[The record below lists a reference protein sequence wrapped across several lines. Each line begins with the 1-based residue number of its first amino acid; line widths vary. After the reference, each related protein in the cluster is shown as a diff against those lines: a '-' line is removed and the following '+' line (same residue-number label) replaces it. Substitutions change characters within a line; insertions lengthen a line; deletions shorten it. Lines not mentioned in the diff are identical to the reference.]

1 MQFGEVSCK
10 NHKNQIWLKIHF
22 KIVYHFS
29 STIIGSLHFSIFRQY
44 ICAFFV
50 QNLGEEPKPKS
61 TYAEYVRT
69 TKYILALCLKHFQ
82 EKIFNIFEKSVK
94 RCHKNATHG
103 MVSWRSSAT
112 VYTYKYQQH
121 LDDTKEVS
129 TGIFKKKVLYR
140 FFFKK
145 KFFIIV
151 ETNGKCMGFKAEIE
165 SGHLSSF

>member
-1 MQFGEVSCK
+1 MKFQVKITKIKFGLKFISKLFIILVVLLLGHYIFQF
-10 NHKNQIWLKIHF
+10 F
-22 KIVYHFS
+22 D
-29 STIIGSLHFSIFRQY
+29 SIY
-44 ICAFFV
+44 VCAFFV

-112 VYTYKYQQH
+112 VYTYTYQQH

-140 FFFKK
+140 FFLK